1 MHHEAKQVQHKEASD
16 SEESVKAKGVYKAPK
31 TNAVA
36 FREDEKKN
44 KNLVKKSEYDRHKV
58 AKTEFLEQLRKEA
71 LDLPQEV
78 FMGAG
83 RKTKTSRFEDK
94 LEELEQSQFKR
105 VSMSKKEKQKLR
117 N

>member
-1 MHHEAKQVQHKEASD
+1 MQNQAKPEKLPELSD

-31 TNAVA
+31 TNAVT

-44 KNLVKKSEYDRHKV
+44 KNMKQKTEYDRNKV
-58 AKTEFLEQLRKEA
+58 AKTEFIEHLRKEA
-71 LDLPQEV
+71 LDLPEEV

-94 LEELEQSQFKR
+94 LEELEQS
-105 VSMSKKEKQKLR
+105 
-117 N
+117 